1 MDFYDVT
8 IVTGT
13 HVSPRDVHKMLMSC
27 VADTDL
33 NKAAPRADAGML
45 FRVMDRR
52 KFSVEGSPVYSTA
65 VRVSVADSV
74 RFVDTAKVKFVK
86 AENAAA
92 VVNSFSCVMFSCV
105 MSALYTPMV
114 ELSAGEREALEFMG
128 AKAPKRVSS
137 GRKVAYKDDKE
148 FIVSKVT
155 SVFANKGVGIKNV
168 RVDSADSGVNRN
180 RFVRMYTL
188 DAKGSSVPVVS
199 FSAEVDY
206 DSTKPGAVDTLLAE
220 GIGKCKN
227 YGLGMIAPAHENVS

>member
-8 IVTGT
+8 IVTGN

-52 KFSVEGSPVYSTA
+52 KFSVEGSPVYSTT

-74 RFVDTAKVKFVK
+74 RFVDTTKVKFTRL
-86 AENAAA
+86 ADTNAA
-92 VVNSFSCVMFSCV
+92 VSSFSCV

-114 ELSAGEREALEFMG
+114 ELSSGEREALEFMG

-137 GRKVAYKDDKE
+137 GRKVAYKDTEE

-155 SVFANKGVGIKNV
+155 SVFANKRVSLKNV
-168 RVDSADSGVNRN
+168 RVDNADSRASGN

-206 DSTKPGAVDTLLAE
+206 DSTEPGAVDTLLAE

-227 YGLGMIAPAHENVS
+227 YGLGMIAPAHEDVS